1 MLSYWLEWF
10 SYKHFSEEV
19 QSEFTELDKVQKED
33 QGRLLELAETYFNF
47 GKVIAMRDNVSK

>member
-10 SYKHFSEEV
+10 SYKQLSEEV
-19 QSEFTELDKVQKED
+19 QSEFAELDKVQKED